1 MTRDQI
7 ALALQQ
13 QQQQRGGPGR
23 SLGSPFAPPPVPQ
36 PQQPF
41 VAGTPNAPVAAPIP
55 QYGFET
61 GYRAA
66 AGAPGENKTQD
77 RLKQLA
83 QMLFGAPGTTGGA
96 AP

>member
-13 QQQQRGGPGR
+13 QQQRGGSGR
-23 SLGSPFAPPPVPQ
+23 PLGSPFAPAPVPQ
-36 PQQPF
+36 RAPL
-41 VAGTPNAPVAAPIP
+41 VAGNPTPPIAAPIP

-83 QMLFGAPGTTGGA
+83 QMLLGAPGTTGGA